1 MNLLLQWEGENQ
13 HRDEGLA
20 NSYADDHGISPSWVI
35 RDTHSLFSFGIQICT
50 VWKCVIYSTIHLN
63 SKQLGNVWGG

>member
-20 NSYADDHGISPSWVI
+20 NSYADDHGISPSLGYRYVQYENVSF
-35 RDTHSLFSFGIQICT
+35 TQLFT
-50 VWKCVIYSTIHLN
+50 
-63 SKQLGNVWGG
+63 